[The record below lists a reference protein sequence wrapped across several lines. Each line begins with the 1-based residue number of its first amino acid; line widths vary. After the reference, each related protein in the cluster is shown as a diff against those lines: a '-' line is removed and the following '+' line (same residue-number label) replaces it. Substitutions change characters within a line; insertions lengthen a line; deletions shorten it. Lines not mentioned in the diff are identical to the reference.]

1 LILYGVSPL
10 PEYQRELVPVL
21 AWKARAVLV
30 RDLPEGAGVSYGR
43 SFVTTQ
49 ATRVAVLAVG
59 YADGFPRQAS
69 GQGAGVLLR
78 GVWCP
83 LLGRVTMDQIVV
95 DVSGVPGI
103 REGDVATLIGRDG
116 DREIPAQEL
125 AEQADT
131 IPWDILARIGER
143 VERIHARASGL
154 GEEPDR

>member
-1 LILYGVSPL
+1 
-10 PEYQRELVPVL
+10 
-21 AWKARAVLV
+21 
-30 RDLPEGAGVSYGR
+30 
-43 SFVTTQ
+43 
-49 ATRVAVLAVG
+49 
-59 YADGFPRQAS
+59 
-69 GQGAGVLLR
+69 
-78 GVWCP
+78 
-83 LLGRVTMDQIVV
+83 MDQIVV
-95 DVSGVPGI
+95 DVSRVPGI